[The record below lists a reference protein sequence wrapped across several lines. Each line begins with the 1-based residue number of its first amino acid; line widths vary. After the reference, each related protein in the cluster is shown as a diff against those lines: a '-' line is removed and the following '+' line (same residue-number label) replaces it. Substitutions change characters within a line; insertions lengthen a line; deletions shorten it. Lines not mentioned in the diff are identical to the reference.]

1 MKPEI
6 SVIVPVYNVEK
17 YVGRCIESLQNQ
29 DFTNWEMILIDDFS
43 PDKSYDVICKY
54 AEKDNR
60 IICLRQKENHGPMI
74 ARRLG
79 DMAAQGNYITYC
91 DGDDMLPPD
100 ALKSLYDAAIKTGAD
115 VVSGNRVVIKA
126 DGTEK
131 IFKTHLK
138 YGNDSKA
145 LLKSLLRR
153 EMRHVLW
160 SKLFKAELIK
170 NHNYEVFDHMTN
182 SEDGYMFY
190 QILKHVDRVEQ
201 IDEVVYCYM
210 QTPGSSTHK
219 PFSSNA
225 LENIC
230 KMQALRVGLVS
241 LYPGL
246 EKNITS
252 YVSEVIVELYG
263 KGYNRDGLL
272 DKFVNEYKLN
282 YYSSNKA
289 IIKSHG
295 ILKALLLLWK
305 RSFIK

>member
-29 DFTNWEMILIDDFS
+29 DFANWEMILIDDFS

-138 YGNDSKA
+138 YGNDSKRTA
-145 LLKSLLRR
+145 ACQGEAGTAGPAQVERQERR
-153 EMRHVLW
+153 HFHECLCGTGAGGHLQAGA
-160 SKLFKAELIK
+160 S
-170 NHNYEVFDHMTN
+170 
-182 SEDGYMFY
+182 
-190 QILKHVDRVEQ
+190 
-201 IDEVVYCYM
+201 
-210 QTPGSSTHK
+210 QTSQG
-219 PFSSNA
+219 F
-225 LENIC
+225 
-230 KMQALRVGLVS
+230 
-241 LYPGL
+241 
-246 EKNITS
+246 
-252 YVSEVIVELYG
+252 
-263 KGYNRDGLL
+263 
-272 DKFVNEYKLN
+272 
-282 YYSSNKA
+282 
-289 IIKSHG
+289 
-295 ILKALLLLWK
+295 
-305 RSFIK
+305 